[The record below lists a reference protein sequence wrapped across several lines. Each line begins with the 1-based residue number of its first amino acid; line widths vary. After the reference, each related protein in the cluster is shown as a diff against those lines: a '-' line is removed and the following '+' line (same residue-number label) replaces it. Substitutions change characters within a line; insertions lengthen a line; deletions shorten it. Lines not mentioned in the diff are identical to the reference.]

1 VNIGE
6 RRTITTDDK
15 VLSREVVIEK
25 NADGK
30 ESLKTTI
37 KAPTLRGQA
46 QAKIPEATV
55 KQPEARNQSDR
66 FTLPARPV

>member
-6 RRTITTDDK
+6 RCTITTDDK

-30 ESLKTTI
+30 ESLKITI

-46 QAKIPEATV
+46 QAKIAKVTV
-55 KQPEARNQSDR
+55 RQPEARNQSDQ

>member
-6 RRTITTDDK
+6 RCTITTDDK

-30 ESLKTTI
+30 ESLKITI

-46 QAKIPEATV
+46 QAKIAEVTV
-55 KQPEARNQSDR
+55 RQPEARNQSDQ

>member
-30 ESLKTTI
+30 ESLKITI

-46 QAKIPEATV
+46 QAKIAEVTV
-55 KQPEARNQSDR
+55 RQPEARNQSDQ

>member
-6 RRTITTDDK
+6 RCTITTDDK

-30 ESLKTTI
+30 ESLKITI

-46 QAKIPEATV
+46 QAKIAVVTV
-55 KQPEARNQSDR
+55 RQPEARNQSDQ

>member
-30 ESLKTTI
+30 ESLKITI

-46 QAKIPEATV
+46 QAKIAEATV
-55 KQPEARNQSDR
+55 RQPEARNQSDQ